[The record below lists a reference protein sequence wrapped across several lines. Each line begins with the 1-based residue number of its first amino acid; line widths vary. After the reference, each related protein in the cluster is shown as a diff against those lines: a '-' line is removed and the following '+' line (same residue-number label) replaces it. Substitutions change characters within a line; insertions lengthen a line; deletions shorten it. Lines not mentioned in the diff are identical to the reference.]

1 MSMNRFSSFKGG
13 DMAIE
18 DQQAAARKRRRLAL
32 IVGGLLVAV
41 AVVIA
46 AMMMRGGDDAAA
58 AGGAQ
63 GANEDRQ
70 ASTVTV
76 IVPGNSEVSRAV
88 TASGTLEAR
97 RDQPVGIAG
106 QGGRVTRVLVDSG
119 DWVRQGQLLAS
130 IDRSVQ
136 SQQAAQLRASLAA
149 AQADADL
156 AKNELDRAAQL
167 VERGFVSKADIDRK
181 QAAYQAAVARVGVAR
196 AQLGATNA
204 QIGQLDVRAPTS
216 GLILDR
222 NVEVGQVVSAGTP
235 SLFRM
240 ARGGEMEMRA
250 SLSQQDLASLAV
262 GMPAVVRPTGT
273 DKVFEGRIWQISP
286 IIDPQTRQGEVR
298 IAIPFDGAI
307 RPGGFAEATIESG
320 VTNAPLLP
328 QSAVLADANGN
339 YVYIVN
345 ADNEVVRRDVVVGN
359 VDDRG
364 ATIREGIDGTEAV
377 VARAGSFLTP
387 GQKVLPQRAA
397 ATEE

>member
-1 MSMNRFSSFKGG
+1 MSMNRLSSFKGG
-13 DMAIE
+13 TAIG
-18 DQQAAARKRRRLAL
+18 DQDEHSRKRRRIAL
-32 IVGGLLVAV
+32 VVGVLLVA
-41 AVVIA
+41 A
-46 AMMMRGGDDAAA
+46 AMFMGSGDDAAA
-58 AGGAQ
+58 GGAAAEEEGQ
-63 GANEDRQ
+63 Q
-70 ASTVTV
+70 AQTVTV
-76 IVPGNSEVSRAV
+76 IVPGRSEVARTL
-88 TASGTLEAR
+88 TASGTLAAR

-106 QGGRVTRVLVDSG
+106 QGGRVTRVLVDAG

-181 QAAYQAAVARVGVAR
+181 QAAYSAAVARVGVAR
-196 AQLGATNA
+196 AQLAATNA

-235 SLFRM
+235 QLFRM
-240 ARGGEMEMRA
+240 ARGGEMELRA
-250 SLSQQDLASLAV
+250 RLSQQDLTGLTV
-262 GMPAVVRPTGT
+262 GLPAQVIPTGT
-273 DKVFEGRIWQISP
+273 DQRIQGRIWQISP
-286 IIDPQTRQGEVR
+286 IIDPQSRQGEVR
-298 IAIPFDGAI
+298 IAIPYDSAI
-307 RPGGFAEATIESG
+307 RPGGFAEALIESG
-320 VTNAPLLP
+320 VSTAPLLP
-328 QSAVLADANGN
+328 QSAVLADATGN

-345 ADNEVVRRDVVVGN
+345 DKNEVERRDVKVGT

-364 ATIREGIDGTEAV
+364 VTIREGIDGSEAI

-387 GQKVLPQRAA
+387 GQKVSPQRQAA
-397 ATEE
+397 REE